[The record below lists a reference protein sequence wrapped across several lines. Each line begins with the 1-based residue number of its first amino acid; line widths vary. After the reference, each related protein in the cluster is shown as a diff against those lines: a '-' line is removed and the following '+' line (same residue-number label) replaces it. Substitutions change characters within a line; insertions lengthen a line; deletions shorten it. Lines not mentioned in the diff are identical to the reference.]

1 MPDDRSPEADS
12 ARTLGTQL
20 RGSGIPWR
28 SGPQLDAG
36 RSRTRHS
43 RTAVLDNTK
52 PEADSARGPS
62 TKLRS
67 AEILWRSGPHLGTIS
82 AHIAWNRAA
91 VPDYWQPQA
100 DNTLMASCL
109 CDIG

>member
-1 MPDDRSPEADS
+1 M
-12 ARTLGTQL
+12 
-20 RGSGIPWR
+20 
-28 SGPQLDAG
+28 
-36 RSRTRHS
+36 
-43 RTAVLDNTK
+43 LDNTK